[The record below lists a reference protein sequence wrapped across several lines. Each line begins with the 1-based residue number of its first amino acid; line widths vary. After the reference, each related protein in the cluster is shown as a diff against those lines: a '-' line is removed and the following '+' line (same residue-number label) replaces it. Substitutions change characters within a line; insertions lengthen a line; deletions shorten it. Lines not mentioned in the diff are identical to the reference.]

1 MFTVVSIC
9 HSLITSETECHFIHV
24 WPHED
29 PVTDMLFK
37 VCLFFACRTTLFFVL
52 EGTLS
57 ISTKS
62 TFFLIDTDIN
72 KFCGYPFLVSQWHFD
87 KQNFLTWL
95 FNVPISDL
103 SDIYFCVPLKKSL
116 FPSKLWWFHLL
127 LFSGSL
133 IILSFTF
140 RSTIS
145 LG

>member
-1 MFTVVSIC
+1 MKQSATLFMSGHMKIL
-9 HSLITSETECHFIHV
+9 SLTSTSRSVPSLPGGPPFSLYLKEHF
-24 WPHED
+24 
-29 PVTDMLFK
+29 LFPRR
-37 VCLFFACRTTLFFVL
+37 VLFFLL
-52 EGTLS
+52 
-57 ISTKS
+57 
-62 TFFLIDTDIN
+62 DTDIN

-95 FNVPISDL
+95 FNVLISDL

-116 FPSKLWWFHLL
+116 FPSKLWWSHLL

-133 IILSFTF
+133 IILPFTF